1 MTGPAPV
8 EPSSIGP
15 APAGPA
21 PAGPAPANPG
31 PADLAPADP
40 APAGPAPADP
50 APAGATLGPA
60 EREVR
65 LAIYRTF
72 AGLGR
77 PPSVAELAAATGR
90 AEAAVR
96 AALRALHDARAIV
109 LTPAG
114 DAVRMAH
121 PFSAAPMGFLVR
133 ADGPGPAG
141 YAGDRMW
148 WGGCAWDS
156 FGIGAALDEPVA
168 ILTRCPGCGR
178 ELAVRAGPAQAS
190 EQAPATRPGEGPP
203 DSALVVRIPVTA
215 RAWWDDVVATCGDI
229 RLFCDQAHVD
239 AWARAQPP
247 HQPPRSVGRVIP
259 AATMWRLAQ
268 VWYGDRLDPDW
279 APRPVAAAQELLRRC
294 GLTGDFWR
302 LPG

>member
-1 MTGPAPV
+1 VSGPAPV
-8 EPSSIGP
+8 T
-15 APAGPA
+15 AA
-21 PAGPAPANPG
+21 
-31 PADLAPADP
+31 LAPA
-40 APAGPAPADP
+40 
-50 APAGATLGPA
+50 
-60 EREVR
+60 ERAVR
-65 LAIYRTF
+65 LAIYRMF

-77 PPSVAELAAATGR
+77 APSVAELAAATGR

-96 AALRALHDARAIV
+96 AALRALHDAHAIV

-114 DAVRMAH
+114 DAIRIAH
-121 PFSAAPMGFLVR
+121 PFSAAPMGFVVC
-133 ADGPGPAG
+133 ADGAGPAG

-156 FGIGAALDEPVA
+156 FGIGAALGEPVA
-168 ILTRCPGCGR
+168 IRTLCPGCGR
-178 ELAVRAGPAQAS
+178 ELAVRAGPAR
-190 EQAPATRPGEGPP
+190 APEPEPVPVPEHAHAHAQGESRRPAP
-203 DSALVVRIPVTA
+203 DLVVHIPVPA
-215 RAWWDDVVATCGDI
+215 RAWWDDVVATCSNI
-229 RLFCDQAHVD
+229 RLFCDQAHVA
-239 AWARAQPP
+239 AWASAQPP
-247 HQPPRSVGRVIP
+247 RPVGRVIP

>member
-1 MTGPAPV
+1 VTEAAPAASESAAARVAAAPV
-8 EPSSIGP
+8 TSAS
-15 APAGPA
+15 ASASA
-21 PAGPAPANPG
+21 AASAS
-31 PADLAPADP
+31 AVTLA
-40 APAGPAPADP
+40 
-50 APAGATLGPA
+50 PA

-90 AEAAVR
+90 AETAVR
-96 AALRALHDARAIV
+96 AALRTLHDAHAIV

-121 PFSAAPMGFLVR
+121 PFSAAPMGYVVA

-156 FGIGAALDEPVA
+156 FGIGAALGEPVA
-168 ILTRCPGCGR
+168 IRTRCPGCGR
-178 ELAVRAGPAQAS
+178 ELAVRAGPAQA
-190 EQAPATRPGEGPP
+190 PGQDGGRVP
-203 DSALVVRIPVTA
+203 DQNLVVHIPGPA
-215 RAWWDDVVATCGDI
+215 RAWWDDVVATCSNI
-229 RLFCDQAHVD
+229 RLFCQQAHVG

-247 HQPPRSVGRVIP
+247 HPVGRVIP

-268 VWYGDRLDPDW
+268 AWYGDRLDPDW
-279 APRPVAAAQELLRRC
+279 APRPAAAAQELLRRC